1 MNSRHPSYCAPAG
14 REHAAPNLTSV
25 RCGLT
30 AGGLIAKPTR
40 WITYFENPG
49 MKSDLLKPL
58 LSLLRGELN
67 QARRRKNRSP
77 WVIGGLVIAIIAISY
92 FLHEP
97 KAPAKVLARG
107 AELNCTVKSVYD
119 GDTLTAGCPEGEV
132 KVRVFG
138 IDAPEM
144 GQQPWGTQSRDAF
157 RRLVNRG
164 DSVSLRVIDQDRYGR
179 TVAQVFTGSRD
190 AGLEMVRQG
199 RAVVYEQYNDSAAY
213 QQAEAEARQAKRGIW
228 QRSGSQQDPA
238 AWRRLNP
245 R

>member
-1 MNSRHPSYCAPAG
+1 
-14 REHAAPNLTSV
+14 
-25 RCGLT
+25 
-30 AGGLIAKPTR
+30 
-40 WITYFENPG
+40 
-49 MKSDLLKPL
+49 MKQDLLKRL
-58 LSLLRGELN
+58 QQTLRGELSRT
-67 QARRRKNRSP
+67 RRRKNRSP
-77 WVIGGLVIAIIAISY
+77 WVVGGLTVGIIAVSY
-92 FLHEP
+92 FLNEP
-97 KAPAKVLARG
+97 KAPSSALARG
-107 AELNCTVKSVYD
+107 TELTCSVKSVYD